1 MTLAQLS
8 LLRQHF
14 EKVYFNTFDSTAWEH
29 VEAIDA
35 TMQAQA
41 QAQADAQ
48 AEALNKKYQ

>member
-29 VEAIDA
+29 VETIDA

-41 QAQADAQ
+41 QSQADAQ